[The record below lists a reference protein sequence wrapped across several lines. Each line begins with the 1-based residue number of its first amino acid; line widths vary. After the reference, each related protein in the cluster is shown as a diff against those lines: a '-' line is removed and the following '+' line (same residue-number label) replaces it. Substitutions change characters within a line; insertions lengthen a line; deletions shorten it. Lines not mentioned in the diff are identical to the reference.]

1 MRAIVVSKRRP
12 ILKRHETHRL
22 TNEYLNVKYM
32 TKNNI
37 EEIDKQE
44 FTNESILPTIA
55 IVGRPNV
62 GKSALF
68 NAILGKR
75 ISIVH
80 EESGV
85 TRDSVISPKRWR
97 GNYFQIIDT
106 GGLGWGNI
114 EPSKKASFF
123 DSKICAQVEVAVNSA
138 DLLLFVTDITAG
150 ITPLD
155 EEVAATLR
163 KCGKPIILVAN
174 KADNPSM
181 DAHTADFT
189 KLAISDIL
197 PVSCLHRRGI
207 TALMECFTGK
217 ITKVDSHTEEFRVPV
232 TVVGRPNVGKSSI
245 INKLLGEEKLIVS
258 NIAGTTRDAVDLPFE
273 LQLANDTIPATL
285 IDTAGLRK
293 RGKANT
299 AIEFFSSMRAQDAI
313 KRSDIVLLVIEA
325 GEDGPTSQDAHIAK
339 MIGDAGKGCI
349 IVANKWDK
357 CSGIKQK
364 DVKDEIRRI
373 LPFLAY
379 APIVFTCALSGY
391 NFKPLHT
398 EIAEVNDQY
407 KVKIPTST
415 INGVLI
421 DAMHF
426 TSPPCVKSK
435 FFKIYYAT
443 MVSNKPPLFTLFVND
458 PKLCTR
464 NYLAYLKNYLRKS
477 FNLHGLPI
485 HLKLIPRKHKVI
497 KSLKPKSKSKSTSKS
512 KMKTRKKR

>member
-1 MRAIVVSKRRP
+1 MSENKI
-12 ILKRHETHRL
+12 INT
-22 TNEYLNVKYM
+22 
-32 TKNNI
+32 
-37 EEIDKQE
+37 DKQE
-44 FTNESILPTIA
+44 FNNENILPTVA

-85 TRDSVISPKRWR
+85 TRDSVIAPKKWR

-114 EPSKKASFF
+114 EPNKKASFF
-123 DSKICAQVEVAVNSA
+123 DSKICSQVEVAVNSA
-138 DLLLFVTDITAG
+138 DLLLFVTDVTAG
-150 ITPLD
+150 VTPLD
-155 EEVAATLR
+155 EEVATTLR
-163 KCGKPIILVAN
+163 KCGKPIILVVN
-174 KADNPSM
+174 KADNPSLEN
-181 DAHTADFT
+181 HTVDFA
-189 KLAISDIL
+189 KLAITDVL

-207 TALMECFTGK
+207 IALMECFSEK
-217 ITKVDSHTEEFRVPV
+217 IIQVNSYTDESKLPI

-245 INKLLGEEKLIVS
+245 INKLIGKDRLIVS
-258 NIAGTTRDAVDLPFE
+258 DIAGTTRDAVDMPFNIE
-273 LQLANDTIPATL
+273 LENDTIPATL

-293 RGKANT
+293 RGKTNT
-299 AIEFFSSMRAQDAI
+299 AIEFFSGMRAQEAI

-325 GEDGPTSQDAHIAK
+325 GEDGPTAQDAHIAK
-339 MIGDAGKGCI
+339 IIADAGKGCI
-349 IVANKWDK
+349 IVANKWDM

-364 DVKDEIRRI
+364 DVQAEIRRI
-373 LPFLAY
+373 LPFLSY

-391 NFKPLHT
+391 NFKTLLT
-398 EIAEVNDQY
+398 EIGEVNDQY
-407 KVKIPTST
+407 KIKIPTST
-415 INGVLI
+415 INGVLS

-435 FFKIYYAT
+435 FFKIFYAT
-443 MVSNKPPLFTLFVND
+443 MVTNKPPLFTLFVND

-485 HLKLIPRKHKVI
+485 HLKLVSRKHKQ
-497 KSLKPKSKSKSTSKS
+497 LKELKSKKKP
-512 KMKTRKKR
+512 RKKGKKF